1 MDIPAEHQTIATHL
15 AAVFSGLPQV
25 INFSDEAGKHDVAVL
40 RAKNSPVKD
49 IDSYSTIGLSDLEQT
64 FEGLDKPIR
73 VELVGACGS
82 DVTKFDNLL
91 STAAF
96 CVLNHGWPCHPGAI
110 FADLVTLYQLSE
122 TLEHLF
128 LVDPYLWD
136 GLDELTL
143 PDREVLWLMAVPIS
157 EAEAAFAE
165 ENGSDALED
174 LFEKNQIDVFD
185 LNRPSVV

>member
-25 INFSDEAGKHDVAVL
+25 VTFSDESGKNNVGVL
-40 RAKNSPVKD
+40 RTKNSPVNGA
-49 IDSYSTIGLSDLEQT
+49 DSYSTIGLSDLAQEIDGVD
-64 FEGLDKPIR
+64 EPIR
-73 VELVGACGS
+73 VELVGACHS
-82 DVTKFDNLL
+82 SVEKFDNLL

-96 CVLNHGWPCHPGAI
+96 CVMNHGWPCYPGAI
-110 FADLVTLYQLSE
+110 FADLVTLYSLSE

-128 LVDPYLWD
+128 LIEPYLWD
-136 GLDELTL
+136 GLDDL
-143 PDREVLWLMAVPIS
+143 DIAGREVVWLMAIPIS

-174 LFEKNQIDVFD
+174 LFEKNEIDVFN